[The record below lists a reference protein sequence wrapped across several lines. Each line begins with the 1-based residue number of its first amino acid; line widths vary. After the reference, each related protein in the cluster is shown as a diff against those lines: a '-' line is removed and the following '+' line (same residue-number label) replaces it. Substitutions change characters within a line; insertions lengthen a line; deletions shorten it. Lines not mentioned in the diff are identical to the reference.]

1 MLRCFVIQA
10 RSGMVWIAGRQ
21 IESTYGQVSLIVKA
35 EPQAGLARAWGPKR
49 DGTWGEQ
56 VRGAPSCLQIEAR
69 SIDSPLNLNFELNEK
84 PGPDRKLRATLL
96 WRRQEAA
103 P

>member
-1 MLRCFVIQA
+1 LR
-10 RSGMVWIAGRQ
+10 S
-21 IESTYGQVSLIVKA
+21 
-35 EPQAGLARAWGPKR
+35 
-49 DGTWGEQ
+49 
-56 VRGAPSCLQIEAR
+56 APSCLQIEAR
-69 SIDSPLNLNFELNEK
+69 SIDRPLNLNFELNEK

>member
-1 MLRCFVIQA
+1 MA
-10 RSGMVWIAGRQ
+10 RLLGAKLKAL
-21 IESTYGQVSLIVKA
+21 TASLAHAKA
-35 EPQAGLARAWGPKR
+35 EPQANLAFAWGPKR
-49 DGTWGEQ
+49 DGTWGEEL
-56 VRGAPSCLQIEAR
+56 RSAPSCLQIEAR
-69 SIDSPLNLNFELNEK
+69 SIDRPLNLNFELNEK